1 MKILNDIVWNLNSNK
16 FIPMQSNLIEVNS
29 TIGLKATL
37 DMGPRS
43 KVQ

>member
-1 MKILNDIVWNLNSNK
+1 MKILTDIAWNLNSNK
-16 FIPMQSNLIEVNS
+16 FNYNSIEVNL

-37 DMGPRS
+37 DMGPNN